1 MAETSSSDHGR
12 NRFLCVLFFFYFLST
27 HFQMLPNKHGYLT
40 ALQGGRSWLHQTAGM
55 DSAFFVAIA
64 VKMGCSSV
72 PSHTLILRYE
82 YPVVLTTL
90 NLKIPFQL
98 NALFI
103 FSMHFR
109 PDHSCFVAYATE
121 DTNGPACN
129 VTSSSPDS
137 KHVGPG
143 KRSLSHVCHR
153 TWVRR

>member
-1 MAETSSSDHGR
+1 M
-12 NRFLCVLFFFYFLST
+12 N
-27 HFQMLPNKHGYLT
+27 
-40 ALQGGRSWLHQTAGM
+40 
-55 DSAFFVAIA
+55 SAFYVAIT

-72 PSHTLILRYE
+72 PSHKLILRYE

-103 FSMHFR
+103 FSMHLR

-137 KHVGPG
+137 KQCRAWEEVVIA
-143 KRSLSHVCHR
+143 SLPPDLAPALREDHDHNSSHSWHLPLHG
-153 TWVRR
+153 